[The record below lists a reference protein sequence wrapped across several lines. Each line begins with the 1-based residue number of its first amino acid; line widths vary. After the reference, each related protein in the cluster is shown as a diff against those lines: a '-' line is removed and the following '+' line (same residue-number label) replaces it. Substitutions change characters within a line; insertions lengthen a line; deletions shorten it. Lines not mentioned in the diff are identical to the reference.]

1 MVLPSGKAI
10 RLNADKLNEINE
22 AIDALTKKP
31 GTSGT
36 GKGSRKRKPSIDS
49 LAEVGGTSGGP
60 SSKIEYLLTFF
71 SLNLNNYRKREVLES
86 PIQLILV

>member
-60 SSKIEYLLTFF
+60 SSKIKYLLTF
-71 SLNLNNYRKREVLES
+71 SCLNLK
-86 PIQLILV
+86 

>member
-36 GKGSRKRKPSIDS
+36 GKGSRKRKTSIDS
-49 LAEVGGTSGGP
+49 LAEVGGTSGP
-60 SSKIEYLLTFF
+60 SSKNKFLTF
-71 SLNLNNYRKREVLES
+71 SIN
-86 PIQLILV
+86 

>member
-10 RLNADKLNEINE
+10 RINADKLNEINE

-31 GTSGT
+31 GTGGGGAT

-49 LAEVGGTSGGP
+49 LSEITSGPP
-60 SSKIEYLLTFF
+60 SAKSSPAFEILSK
-71 SLNLNNYRKREVLES
+71 
-86 PIQLILV
+86 

>member
-31 GTSGT
+31 GTSGN

-60 SSKIEYLLTFF
+60 SSRYLFI
-71 SLNLNNYRKREVLES
+71 NLFY
-86 PIQLILV
+86 